1 MKNSLR
7 HALQAA
13 SDKTVSRLIAAT
25 SAAFL
30 IVSTLVPLPATS
42 SPTCEPQA
50 GAIVVCDESGQ
61 IKAKAPI
68 SNAGVISQ
76 TITMSIDPTKT
87 ALGAAN
93 QIVAPSGWTVFYSS
107 NAGNTWSSS
116 SPTTST
122 AWAAVNAIKAEGT
135 LKSEGA
141 TAEGKQIATGAATA
155 IAPPSGSFSGG
166 GGGGDGWDVFFDD
179 NNHVF
184 YVYHHGM
191 SPGEAAINCK
201 TRTGGS
207 CGPGWPFSVAVS
219 PFFYTNSKS
228 TGWVDLDNEH
238 LWINTN
244 NSTQSG
250 FLCID
255 IANFTTGPTWC
266 GSSAQN
272 SFVALHPS
280 GATAYDQTLGLAASG
295 TRLFTLKSGTDE
307 LLCLDT
313 ALNNGLGGPCGTG
326 RLDVLPGYV
335 SYGAAWGTAEIIAH
349 DGRIYGVLG
358 QDASDGRLFCVD
370 AATFTNCANW
380 PKNTGFL
387 SSNVFLLPDASG
399 QVVAICALKT
409 GGFGANSKVCFTP
422 QGNSYTAPAAL
433 NPLYVPNYHYAKN
446 PETYKSRIYW
456 SDGGYTGGF
465 IFCFDMATNDWCPN
479 WGGSSGKSDANYTL
493 TIDPYN
499 PSCIW
504 TNDHQTQIKTW
515 DATTGNNSCTSLPAD
530 VTFDASV
537 IVPRLGCDG
546 TNAVAAWRKFNLT
559 GPTSA
564 KYTSATL
571 TVTTE
576 TGQPISNWTDIPITE
591 ASGVREID
599 LSALTP
605 AASGQHPKFIVKFV
619 GRTGSSPGDDAKATV
634 TAIGDSPELCITP
647 QMLYPCPTALGPVTS
662 LPLVSAVVGAGG
674 SATLTGNV
682 SEAFSSASASIPV
695 TTPNLSTCA
704 STLTGAAVAGGS
716 GLPVVGATVSL
727 LDSSGTPVTQN
738 GTPVTTTTAAN
749 GTYSFGTLAL
759 GTYRVKFADIDA
771 DTTAMNSAVTSG
783 GSGTTTAQS
792 NAVVSSTSRLV
803 ASTNGVVNATYS
815 LPPQPISRTMATG
828 AGQTVSFDVFAAFSG
843 AALLSGQ
850 TSSVSA
856 STGGNFTSTKG
867 STRLC
872 SNVEIAPS
880 CSATA
885 ITFANEGTY
894 RVNTSSGVITFDPL
908 PSFLGAST
916 PIRYAIS
923 DSASKKAAGTLSARV
938 LPAPQAQPDTGTGP
952 WNTPVSR
959 SAIAND
965 GDGISGSTLRLCS
978 SGQVPNNCTATTLT
992 IANQGTYS
1000 VSSGVITFIPLSSF
1014 SGVATPA
1021 TYQVQDAI
1029 GQYASSTYTPTISS
1043 PPPPTASAQTRT
1055 LAAGSGQTA
1064 TFTSLDRSNGLAR
1077 PAQGGPTL
1085 SPSATCFVNAG
1096 SCSANAFVTPNG
1108 TFTLNGS
1115 TGVVTF
1121 TPSGTTFS
1129 AVSQSVTYR
1138 VTDQFGQVV
1147 ESTLTVLL
1155 PVPPI
1160 AVNDSSAGYQDQNQ
1174 VLNPLANDQT
1184 FNGFTKSPAT
1194 LYLCGLA
1201 PSAESPPSCTKTAM
1215 TISGQG
1221 VYSVNQNTG
1230 AVTFD
1235 PEPTFIG
1242 SVTPITYQFADS
1254 AGSIASASI
1263 AIAVSPVPA
1272 PVVPGPVCSAPLNC
1286 GSPATSS
1293 ESIVVNPTTSPT
1305 PAAAS
1310 DSKTG
1315 KMGSAVM
1322 VNPLANDQ
1330 MAGSEFAPSTLR
1342 LCSSESCDLMDIETD
1357 HGTWRVLPNGMVE
1370 FMPKAEFFGQTSIS
1384 YWVLDLAGNAVNA
1397 TISIVIEAPGGELAD
1412 TGDSKSAMTLAL
1424 GLMLM
1429 LAGGT
1434 LLRFRRTRR
1443 SN

>member
-1 MKNSLR
+1 MNSLNTV
-7 HALQAA
+7 AKTASAVTINKLLAA
-13 SDKTVSRLIAAT
+13 V

-30 IVSTLVPLPATS
+30 VVMALVPLPAVS
-42 SPTCEPQA
+42 SQTCEAQA
-50 GAIVVCDESGQ
+50 GAMVLCDDSGQ

-68 SNAGVISQ
+68 SSAGVIAQ
-76 TITMSIDPTKT
+76 TITMAIDPTKT
-87 ALGAAN
+87 ALNSVN

-107 NAGNTWSSS
+107 NAGSTWSSS
-116 SPTTST
+116 SPTTSA
-122 AWAAVNAIKAEGT
+122 AWAAVNAIKAQGT
-135 LKSEGA
+135 VQSEGA
-141 TAEGKQIATGAATA
+141 TAQGKQIATGAATA
-155 IAPPSGSFSGG
+155 VAPPSGSFSGVAG
-166 GGGGDGWDVFFDD
+166 NGDGWDVIFDD

-184 YVYHHGM
+184 NVFHHDG
-191 SPGEAAINCK
+191 PQLAVDCH

-207 CGPGWPFSVAVS
+207 CGTGWPFSVAG
-219 PFFYTNSKS
+219 FHTNSQS
-228 TGWVDLDNEH
+228 TGWVDVVNDH
-238 LWINTN
+238 FWFNTN
-244 NSTQSG
+244 TSGQSG
-250 FLCID
+250 FVCID
-255 IANFTTGPTWC
+255 ISNFTTGPRWC
-266 GSSAQN
+266 GGSTSTA
-272 SFVALHPS
+272 FVPAYNVGYPS
-280 GATAYDQTLGLAASG
+280 YDATLGFAVSG
-295 TRLFTLKSGTDE
+295 TKLFTIKAGTDK
-307 LLCLDT
+307 LLCVDT
-313 ALNNGLGGPCGTG
+313 ALNNGAGGVCGTG
-326 RLDVLPGYV
+326 SLDVLPAVTTKIASWG
-335 SYGAAWGTAEIIAH
+335 GANVLEH
-349 DGRIYGVLG
+349 DGRVYGVIG
-358 QDASDGRLFCVD
+358 EYVFCVD
-370 AATFTNCANW
+370 AATFTNCAGW
-380 PKNTGFL
+380 PKVH
-387 SSNVFLLPDASG
+387 SSSVSFSHLFKLPNSSG
-399 QVVAICALKT
+399 EIAAICAMYAD
-409 GGFGANSKVCFTP
+409 FSGAGSKFCYSSDGT
-422 QGNSYTAPAAL
+422 SYTASSAV
-433 NPLYVPNYHYAKN
+433 NPIKVSSVYGKN
-446 PETYKSRIYW
+446 PETYQTRIYYG
-456 SDGGYTGGF
+456 DGNYGGGGR
-465 IFCFDMATNDWCPN
+465 IYCIDIATNTWCPN
-479 WGGSSGKSDANYTL
+479 WGASGLADPNYSL

-499 PSCIW
+499 PNCVW
-504 TNDHQTQIKTW
+504 TNDDSDRIQAW
-515 DATTGNNSCTSLPAD
+515 DAVTATIGCTSLPSD

-537 IVPRLGCDG
+537 IVPRLGCNT
-546 TNAVAAWRKFNLT
+546 TNSVAAWTKFSLT
-559 GPTSA
+559 GPSSS
-564 KYTSATL
+564 KYASATL
-571 TVTTE
+571 TVMTD
-576 TGQPISNWTDIPITE
+576 TGQSIPNWSNIPITQVN
-591 ASGVREID
+591 GLREID
-599 LSALTP
+599 LSSLTP
-605 AASGQHPKFIVKFV
+605 AASGQRPKFMVKFV
-619 GRTGSSPGDDAKATV
+619 SRTGSSPGDDAKATV
-634 TAIGDSPELCITP
+634 TAVGDSPELCITP
-647 QMLYPCPTALGPVTS
+647 QMLYPCPTTLGPLTELPSVT
-662 LPLVSAVVGAGG
+662 AAVGAGG
-674 SATLTGNV
+674 SATLTGNA
-682 SEAFSSASASIPV
+682 SEVFASATTSMSV
-695 TTPNLSTCA
+695 TTPSLSTCA

-727 LDSSGTPVTQN
+727 LDSSGNPVTQN

-749 GTYSFGTLAL
+749 GSYSFGTLAL

-828 AGQTVSFDVFAAFSG
+828 VGQTVSFDVFAAFSG

-867 STRLC
+867 NTRLC
-872 SNVEIAPS
+872 SNVETAPS

-916 PIRYAIS
+916 PIRYVIS
-923 DSASKKAAGTLSARV
+923 DSAAKKAAGTLSARV
-938 LPAPQAQPDTGTGP
+938 LPAPQAQPDTATGP

-1305 PAAAS
+1305 PIATS

-1315 KMGSAVM
+1315 KMGTSVM
-1322 VNPLANDQ
+1322 INPLANDQ
-1330 MAGSEFAPSTLR
+1330 KAGADFAPATLR
-1342 LCSSESCDLMDIETD
+1342 LCSESSCDLMNLETE
-1357 HGTWRVLPNGMVE
+1357 HGSWTVLPNGMVE
-1370 FMPKAEFFGQTSIS
+1370 FMPKAEFYGLTSIS
-1384 YWVLDLAGNAVNA
+1384 YSVLDLSGNFVNAV
-1397 TISIVIEAPGGELAD
+1397 ISIVIEGPTGELAD
-1412 TGDSKSAMTLAL
+1412 TGDTRSAMTLAL
-1424 GLMLM
+1424 GLVLL

-1434 LLRFRRTRR
+1434 LFKVGRRRA
-1443 SN
+1443 S